1 MQLSLSRDIKDI
13 KEVFC
18 MYTGDK
24 RKSKENM
31 GTLLNTVVDRITW
44 DTGKAEVL
52 NSFLATVFSSKT
64 GFQESQVPESREKGW
79 SKEDVALLKVDS
91 VREHL
96 QTGQE

>member
-24 RKSKENM
+24 RKPKENM

-52 NSFLATVFSSKT
+52 NSFLATVFSNKT

>member
-1 MQLSLSRDIKDI
+1 MLVMD
-13 KEVFC
+13 
-18 MYTGDK
+18 
-24 RKSKENM
+24 
-31 GTLLNTVVDRITW
+31 
-44 DTGKAEVL
+44 KAEI
-52 NSFLATVFSSKT
+52 SDAFFASVFSSKT